1 MTNNKIDIKDL
12 EAVTQAICKS
22 GKFET
27 GEGTCAFVCMDQLG
41 DARQGLC
48 SHALGIHNKLAK
60 DVITAYLKVLEEEGK
75 RVISEHDLQELVTN
89 RKVYEG

>member
-1 MTNNKIDIKDL
+1 MTNETL
-12 EAVTQAICKS
+12 EAVAQAICKS

-27 GEGTCAFVCMDQLG
+27 GEGTCSFVCMDQLG
-41 DARQGLC
+41 DARRGPC
-48 SHALGIHNKLAK
+48 SHALGIHNKLANN
-60 DVITAYLKVLEEEGK
+60 IIAAHLEALEKEGK

>member
-1 MTNNKIDIKDL
+1 MTDKII

-41 DARQGLC
+41 DARRGPC
-48 SHALGIHNKLAK
+48 SHAFGIHNNSEY
-60 DVITAYLKVLEEEGK
+60 T
-75 RVISEHDLQELVTN
+75 ISWLMILLLPI
-89 RKVYEG
+89 

>member
-1 MTNNKIDIKDL
+1 MTDDKIDVEALK
-12 EAVTQAICKS
+12 AVTQAICKS
-22 GKFET
+22 GKIET

-41 DARQGLC
+41 SAREGPC

-60 DVITAYLKVLEEEGK
+60 DVITSYLKVLESEGK
-75 RVISEHDLQELVTN
+75 RIISEHDLQELVTN